1 MQYDGWAEGYDRR
14 WRRYTAR
21 THAALLAHADL
32 SGAMNVL
39 EVGCGTGDLIRR
51 LGARWPHL
59 HILGVEP
66 SIGMRHV
73 AMAKLA
79 PLVKAGGHM
88 VLAAGDAAALPV
100 PDGSMDA
107 VAFANVLHYFPDPLA
122 ALAEARRVLRP
133 GGQLLVVDYVPRGLP
148 LTLADALIRAYDCGH
163 QHTRSC
169 AALANLLTRAGFSVY
184 RSLTF
189 PIYHCLDGAV
199 LLAVGP
205 RSGQC

>member
-1 MQYDGWAEGYDRR
+1 MQYDRWAEGYDRR

-73 AMAKLA
+73 AMATLA

-107 VAFANVLHYFPDPLA
+107 VAFASVLHYFPDPLA

-148 LTLADALIRAYDCGH
+148 LTLADALIRAYDRGH

-169 AALANLLTRAGFSVY
+169 ACAGRLVHPSSF
-184 RSLTF
+184 
-189 PIYHCLDGAV
+189 
-199 LLAVGP
+199 LLA
-205 RSGQC
+205 